1 MQSVIQIFIAEITNA
16 EIAFR
21 EYLEHKFKD
30 VHKRDEP
37 NLFSPFQDSNL
48 DFKNLNEEISYKM
61 RVFDQIVSVRNQVK
75 SIIDNKQQID
85 LLLKLNG
92 IILDTATIKDGPIEL
107 INPYINIIENEIF
120 LTPLLDS
127 LHHILIVYNPDG
139 DDIVL
144 TIGTEESK
152 EIVAMTICRLLVEA
166 KNDDWYLLNDLD
178 AFISPSS
185 LEFLKSIYVPLQ
197 KHIDIYNLSVIKGRM
212 SELLQRCWDVY
223 YKIVFKIT
231 DVEKYL
237 SQDEVLTQ
245 LYDDNNCFIYEHSI
259 EFHKN
264 SDNDFTGESV
274 HPLKKGHLKT
284 LKEKLENSVYD
295 KLSFD
300 YENEMI
306 QRLHDLSENQ
316 GDLVK
321 LSSKTSFPFI
331 EEIEN
336 LYDDMLNYIQ

>member
-1 MQSVIQIFIAEITNA
+1 MQSVIQIFNAEITNA
-16 EIAFR
+16 DIAFR
-21 EYLEHKFKD
+21 QYLEHKFKD
-30 VHKRDEP
+30 VHKRDDP
-37 NLFSPFQDSNL
+37 NLFSPLQDSNL

-75 SIIDNKQQID
+75 SIIDKKQQID

-92 IILDTATIKDGPIEL
+92 IILDTATIKEEPIEL

-127 LHHILIVYNPDG
+127 LHYILILYNPEG
-139 DDIVL
+139 DDNVL

-178 AFISPSS
+178 RFIAPSS
-185 LEFLKSIYVPLQ
+185 VEFLKSIRVPIQ

-212 SELLQRCWDVY
+212 GELLQRCWDVY

-237 SQDEVLTQ
+237 SDDEVLTQ
-245 LYDDNNCFIYEHSI
+245 LYNDKDCFIYEHSI

-264 SDNDFTGESV
+264 SENDFTGESIN
-274 HPLKKGHLKT
+274 PLKVGHLET
-284 LKEKLENSVYD
+284 LKEKLEGNVYEN
-295 KLSFD
+295 LSFD
-300 YENEMI
+300 YENEVI
-306 QRLHDLSENQ
+306 QRLLDLCENQ
-316 GDLVK
+316 DDLVK
-321 LSSKTSFPFI
+321 MSSKTSFPFI

-336 LYDDMLNYIQ
+336 LYYDMLNYVQ

>member
-1 MQSVIQIFIAEITNA
+1 MDNRIHIFYSKIENA
-16 EIAFR
+16 DDCFR
-21 EYLEHKFKD
+21 QYLEHKFKAI
-30 VHKRDEP
+30 HKRDEP
-37 NLFSPFQDSNL
+37 NLFSPLQDNNL

-75 SIIDNKQQID
+75 SMIDKKQQID
-85 LLLKLNG
+85 LLLQLNG

-127 LHHILIVYNPDG
+127 IHHIMIVYNPDG

-144 TIGTEESK
+144 TIGNEESK

-178 AFISPSS
+178 GFITPSS
-185 LEFLKSIYVPLQ
+185 IEFLKSIRVPIQ
-197 KHIDIYNLSVIKGRM
+197 KHIDIYNLSVLKGRM
-212 SELLQRCWDVY
+212 NDLLQRCWDVY

-237 SQDEVLTQ
+237 SEDEVLTQ
-245 LYDDNNCFIYEHSI
+245 LYDDKDCFIYEHSI

-264 SDNDFTGESV
+264 TENDFTGEDIN
-274 HPLKKGHLKT
+274 PLKKGHLNT
-284 LKEKLENSVYD
+284 LKEKLEGHVYEN
-295 KLSFD
+295 LSFD
-300 YENEMI
+300 YENEVI
-306 QRLHDLSENQ
+306 QRLLDLCENED
-316 GDLVK
+316 DLVK
-321 LSSKTSFPFI
+321 MSSKTSFPYI

-336 LYDDMLNYIQ
+336 LHDDMLNYIQ